1 MDRVDEVELVVEDN
15 RHTVVEA
22 VEEANATGDRMTHLR
37 VTSAGCVA
45 IWPVTVPKTDG
56 RRGAVMLY
64 PPKENSLNPGSQA
77 QVEEVENVQFDLV
90 A

>member
-1 MDRVDEVELVVEDN
+1 MDRVDEGELVVDDN
-15 RHTVVEA
+15 KHTVVEA
-22 VEEANATGDRMTHLR
+22 AEETNAMGDHMTHLR

-45 IWPVTVPKTDG
+45 TWPVAVPKTDG
-56 RRGAVMLY
+56 RRGAGMLY